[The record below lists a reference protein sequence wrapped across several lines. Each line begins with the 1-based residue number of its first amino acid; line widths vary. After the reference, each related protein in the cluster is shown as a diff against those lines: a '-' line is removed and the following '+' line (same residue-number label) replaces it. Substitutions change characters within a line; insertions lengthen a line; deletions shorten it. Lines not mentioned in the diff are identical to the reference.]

1 MLKYFVIYMILVN
14 IAGFA
19 TYAMGL
25 KLNILAILG
34 GCYGMLIACLMYD
47 KKAVKENMMTRV
59 YIICMS
65 VIYLLVLV
73 IFILL
78 KKDSINLNIVKVFG
92 RHKIFLWYLLL
103 INIITMLMYGLD
115 KLKAIYDKRRISIVT
130 LLSFAMAG
138 GSVGALLGMYAFR
151 HKTKKDYFAVGV
163 PLILVMHVVVLIFL
177 DIVWG

>member
-1 MLKYFVIYMILVN
+1 
-14 IAGFA
+14 
-19 TYAMGL
+19 
-25 KLNILAILG
+25 
-34 GCYGMLIACLMYD
+34 
-47 KKAVKENMMTRV
+47 
-59 YIICMS
+59 MS

-92 RHKIFLWYLLL
+92 RHKIFLWYLLV